1 MEKATMESTIRNQT
15 SKLPKL
21 LHTPSST
28 TPTHFFQC
36 KKERKNSIL
45 NDIWGQCNSCLSV
58 SSVTDIQATEVVTKV
73 LQNMKVHRI
82 LSNTFRVLE
91 PTVTPVCNMP
101 SATPSLSIL
110 IRKGVTKVTY
120 VAPDH
125 FFKRSSAHFSVD
137 PPTLSRTKSNL
148 QTYKEQV

>member
-1 MEKATMESTIRNQT
+1 M
-15 SKLPKL
+15 
-21 LHTPSST
+21 
-28 TPTHFFQC
+28 
-36 KKERKNSIL
+36 
-45 NDIWGQCNSCLSV
+45 

-73 LQNMKVHRI
+73 LQNMKVCRI

-91 PTVTPVCNMP
+91 PTVTPVCNIP

-137 PPTLSRTKSNL
+137 PPTLSRIKSNL

>member
-1 MEKATMESTIRNQT
+1 MTYEDNATAASPWA
-15 SKLPKL
+15 L
-21 LHTPSST
+21 
-28 TPTHFFQC
+28 
-36 KKERKNSIL
+36 
-45 NDIWGQCNSCLSV
+45 
-58 SSVTDIQATEVVTKV
+58 TDIQATEVVTKV

-137 PPTLSRTKSNL
+137 PPTLSRIKSNL
-148 QTYKEQV
+148 QTYKEQI